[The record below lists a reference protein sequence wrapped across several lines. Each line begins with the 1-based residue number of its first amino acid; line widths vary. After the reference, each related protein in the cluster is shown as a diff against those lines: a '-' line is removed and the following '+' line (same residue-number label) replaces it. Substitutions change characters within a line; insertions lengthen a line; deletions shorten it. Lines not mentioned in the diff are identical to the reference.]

1 MKQFA
6 SMAFT
11 AGLIACGLFAAPAM
25 AQNAAQIESVKKG
38 KSCVGCN
45 LFQADLDYE
54 DISHK
59 NFSKSRLRQS
69 DMSLSTADYTN
80 FSGTDLSIA
89 NMYGL
94 RATGANFVGTNLE
107 RASMVGGYFNGANFA
122 GANLTN
128 ADLSGAELKTAKGL
142 SQAQLNKACGDEATL
157 LPKGLRIPACKK

>member
-6 SMAFT
+6 SMTFA
-11 AGLIACGLFAAPAM
+11 AGFIACGLLTSPAM

-38 KSCVGCN
+38 KSCAGCN

-80 FSGTDLSIA
+80 FAGADLSIT

-94 RATGANFVGTNLE
+94 RATGANFSGANLE
-107 RASMVGGYFNGANFA
+107 RAAMVGGYFNGANFA
-122 GANLTN
+122 GANLTA

-142 SQAQLNKACGDEATL
+142 TQAQLNKACGDQTTF
-157 LPKGLRIPACKK
+157 LPKGLRIPACK

>member
-6 SMAFT
+6 SVTFV
-11 AGLIACGLFAAPAM
+11 AGLIACGLIASPSM
-25 AQNAAQIESVKKG
+25 AQNAAQIESVKNG

-59 NFSKSRLRQS
+59 NFSKSRLRQA

-80 FSGTDLSIA
+80 FVGTDLSIA

-94 RATGANFVGTNLE
+94 RATGANFSGANLE
-107 RASMVGGYFNGANFA
+107 RAVMVGGYFNGANFS
-122 GANLTN
+122 GANLSA

-142 SQAQLNKACGDEATL
+142 TQAQLNKACGDQTTI
-157 LPKGLRIPACKK
+157 LPKGLRIPACQ